1 MSANKSD
8 FEGLSFDEASSKLE
22 KILDSLES
30 DAQNLTPEETEKL
43 IVTAEKL
50 RNYLKGQLKKE
61 REDIMKVAKENG
73 IPLSEIGL
81 AEEEDDNE

>member
-1 MSANKSD
+1 
-8 FEGLSFDEASSKLE
+8 
-22 KILDSLES
+22 
-30 DAQNLTPEETEKL
+30 
-43 IVTAEKL
+43 L

-81 AEEEDDNE
+81 AEEEDDDQ